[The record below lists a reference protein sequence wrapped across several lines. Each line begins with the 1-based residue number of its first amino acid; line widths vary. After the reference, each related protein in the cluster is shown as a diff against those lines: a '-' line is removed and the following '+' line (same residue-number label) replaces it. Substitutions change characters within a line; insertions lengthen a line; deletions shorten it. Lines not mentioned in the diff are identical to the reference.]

1 MILEAQVLLIIYDNP
16 LWDGAGCGPDNTC
29 CSLNNPPWF
38 LKQLPSN
45 TTDDIKMRMCRD
57 QVFEPR
63 IGIIDED
70 IPIEVIELY
79 IR

>member
-1 MILEAQVLLIIYDNP
+1 MISYGMELVVGQPTPA
-16 LWDGAGCGPDNTC
+16 C

-45 TTDDIKMRMCRD
+45 ITDDIEMRMCRD
-57 QVFEPR
+57 QVFEPS
-63 IGIIDED
+63 IGNIDED
-70 IPIEVIELY
+70 TPIEVIELY